1 MNTNSLKTP
10 FGRLVAGIC
19 IGSFGQVLA
28 LIVPLA
34 LLLTIKLAML
44 DPANVTRNFSL
55 VALFSAPS
63 TIIGQYLAGYI
74 SDRTSWSFG
83 RRRPWILIGAI
94 SGSILLYGVGTAK
107 TFGMLVLF
115 WSLASFML
123 NFVSCALNALIP
135 DQVPENKRGT
145 ASGLIGVVSPL
156 GIMIGINIML
166 MLNSWSIE
174 NKFMLLGIICIVCA
188 IISCVLIKESK
199 VEYKNERGSTNG
211 LTFGE
216 KMSRIYPSPKK
227 HPAFTY
233 GVLTR
238 FFMAIAYASA
248 SYTSVY
254 FIEHFHVA
262 PEDLTGIVSLST
274 NITIPLLAV
283 SSILGGIL
291 SDKIG
296 RQKPFVFLSAL
307 VTAVGIVGYSFAPS
321 ISFSYICGAIVS
333 LGFGMFLAVDIALMA
348 RILPHPE
355 DAAKDMGI
363 VNVANSIGTPIAN
376 AIASPLVAAGGY
388 PLFFGVL
395 SVFAVLAGVVVK
407 PIPEVEKKAEPN
419 ITVAQ

>member
-1 MNTNSLKTP
+1 MNSNSIKTP

-28 LIVPLA
+28 LIVPTA

-44 DPANVTRNFSL
+44 DPANVTRNFSM
-55 VALFSAPS
+55 VALLGAPAA
-63 TIIGQYLAGYI
+63 IIGQYLAGYI
-74 SDRTSWSFG
+74 SDRTSWNFG

-94 SGSILLYGVGTAK
+94 TGSILLYGVGAAK
-107 TFGMLVLF
+107 TFGMICLF
-115 WSLASFML
+115 WALASFML

-166 MLNSWSIE
+166 ILNNWSIE
-174 NKFMLLGIICIVCA
+174 QKFLLLGMICVACA

-199 VEYKNERGSTNG
+199 VEYKKAESSDS
-211 LTFGE
+211 LTLGDR
-216 KMSRIYPSPKK
+216 MSRIYPSPRK
-227 HPAFTY
+227 HPSFTF

-238 FFMAIAYASA
+238 FFMAIAYGSA

-254 FIEHFHVA
+254 FMEHFHVA
-262 PEDLTGIVSLST
+262 PEDLTGIVSLSM

-307 VTAVGIVGYSFAPS
+307 VTAIGILGYSFSPS
-321 ISFSYICGAIVS
+321 ISFSIICGAIVS

-355 DAAKDMGI
+355 DAAKDMGL
-363 VNVANSIGTPIAN
+363 VNVANSIGSPITN
-376 AIASPLVAAGGY
+376 AIASPLVSAGGY

-395 SVFAVLAGVVVK
+395 SVFAVLAGVAVK
-407 PIPEVEKKAEPN
+407 PIPEVKRNSDPN
-419 ITVAQ
+419 LTIAQ